1 MKLSKGIING
11 GLFSLYSFVNRGIN
25 FVLLIIIAK
34 FIPPGDY
41 GQLSLFTTVVT
52 FLSYFIALSS
62 IGYESISYFK
72 KSRDEY
78 KADFTA
84 IHIIATAML
93 AFFAIVLLCFGD
105 KLGDYLSLSSQLLW
119 IALIIVFGD
128 VFPQMFLGFYRV
140 TQNLK
145 RYGIVS
151 IGTAFLNFLLTL
163 LFVITLA
170 QGWMGRIYSQLV
182 CSLAVAIIAI
192 IAYNKYDLLSFNN
205 HSQERFTDI
214 IKWGVP
220 LIPHMAAIWIRQGL
234 DRYIINDAHTIED
247 VGLFS
252 FALNLTSVIIMVG
265 SSFNNSFSVDIYQ
278 TLSSDKK
285 NDEKKKSLL
294 SKTKKMAL
302 LFLGASVLIVLGS
315 SVFIPLLLP
324 GYKDALPYFYIL
336 AFYGLIQCLYFLVVN
351 YLFYYKKNK
360 WIMYTT
366 LGTSLLHLGLSLLL
380 TRYSLYLTCFI
391 YVFIQALIVSFIFIL
406 SKKVLKTE
414 FTK

>member
-214 IKWGVP
+214 INCGVT

>member
-25 FVLLIIIAK
+25 FVLLIIIAN

-192 IAYNKYDLLSFNN
+192 IAYHK
-205 HSQERFTDI
+205 
-214 IKWGVP
+214 
-220 LIPHMAAIWIRQGL
+220 
-234 DRYIINDAHTIED
+234 
-247 VGLFS
+247 
-252 FALNLTSVIIMVG
+252 
-265 SSFNNSFSVDIYQ
+265 
-278 TLSSDKK
+278 
-285 NDEKKKSLL
+285 
-294 SKTKKMAL
+294 
-302 LFLGASVLIVLGS
+302 
-315 SVFIPLLLP
+315 
-324 GYKDALPYFYIL
+324 
-336 AFYGLIQCLYFLVVN
+336 
-351 YLFYYKKNK
+351 
-360 WIMYTT
+360 
-366 LGTSLLHLGLSLLL
+366 
-380 TRYSLYLTCFI
+380 
-391 YVFIQALIVSFIFIL
+391 
-406 SKKVLKTE
+406 
-414 FTK
+414 